1 MLHGAESGPGGPYDR
16 AMTESQAASLT
27 WHEAPDPATLSR
39 QLADWVAAR
48 LRVALSERGQALLVV
63 SGGST
68 PVPFF
73 EALSQAELDWSGVT
87 VTLADERCLPPS
99 HPDSN
104 ARLVQQHL
112 LRGRAQASHWL
123 PLFDPAQPS
132 PEGACRHAEA
142 ALAAL
147 RWPADVV
154 VLGMGADGHTASLFP
169 HAPELKAA
177 LDAGPGPRCVAVAAP
192 TLPNVPVP
200 RLSLSARAL
209 LDARALAIHITGPA
223 KAALLRQAWESG
235 EGEELDARWPIRLAL
250 RPQRGAC
257 HARHVCH
264 VFHAP

>member
-1 MLHGAESGPGGPYDR
+1 MHWAESGPGGPYDR
-16 AMTESQAASLT
+16 TMTESHAVPLT
-27 WHEAPDPATLSR
+27 WHEAPDATTLSR

-48 LRVALSERGQALLVV
+48 LRAALGERKRALLVV

-87 VTLADERCLPPS
+87 VTLADERCLPPQ

-104 ARLVQQHL
+104 AHLVQQHL
-112 LRGRAQASHWL
+112 LRGRAQAAHWL

-132 PEGACRHAEA
+132 PEAACRHAEA
-142 ALAAL
+142 ALAAPH
-147 RWPADVV
+147 WPADVV

-169 HAPELKAA
+169 HAPELKEA

-223 KAALLRQAWESG
+223 KAALLRQAWASG
-235 EGEELDARWPIRLAL
+235 EGAELDARWPIRLAL
-250 RPQRGAC
+250 CQRRVA
-257 HARHVCH
+257 CH
-264 VFHAP
+264 VFHAA

>member
-1 MLHGAESGPGGPYDR
+1 MLHWAESGPGGPYDR
-16 AMTESQAASLT
+16 AMTESHAASLT

-48 LRVALSERGQALLVV
+48 LRLALSERGQALLVV

-73 EALSQAELDWSGVT
+73 EALSQTELDWSGVT

-112 LRGRAQASHWL
+112 LSGPAQSAHWL

-132 PEGACRHAEA
+132 PQAACRHAEA

-209 LDARALAIHITGPA
+209 LDARSLAIHITGPA

-235 EGEELDARWPIRLAL
+235 EGAALDAQWPIRLAL
-250 RPQRGAC
+250 HQQRAP
-257 HARHVCH
+257 CH